1 MVSRSIAFLIAC
13 ILLVSG
19 CASRNTSNASIK
31 VTKTSLDEEPP
42 QLLNAFFGLDKLPLR
57 ALPLWSKA
65 PGKDGMPVTFSR
77 RVRDPIDETAF
88 TVITMSGK
96 QLKPGFATL
105 LPADAPDERHT
116 VLLIGELANMPD
128 DPPVTVE
135 VTGSV
140 MFDDSTDGKGLS
152 VEVTPLEAGPLL
164 VLAYSREPRLA
175 EVEEFPDVKQVVVVV
190 WSGGVREV
198 DGVSDDAHRFGYS
211 VLTSGGRVTPI
222 GLGDVNDN
230 DNYEHLYLDSDSTV
244 TSVSMKAGIVMDPR
258 DDPND
263 STEVSVAT
271 EI

>member
-128 DPPVTVE
+128 DPPVTVDLE
-135 VTGSV
+135 S
-140 MFDDSTDGKGLS
+140 FDGHDLGVSRHHAMIKQIKDN
-152 VEVTPLEAGPLL
+152 L
-164 VLAYSREPRLA
+164 VL
-175 EVEEFPDVKQVVVVV
+175 
-190 WSGGVREV
+190 V
-198 DGVSDDAHRFGYS
+198 D
-211 VLTSGGRVTPI
+211 
-222 GLGDVNDN
+222 
-230 DNYEHLYLDSDSTV
+230 LDSINGTFVNGHRAIPLKRYNIMDGDTV
-244 TSVSMKAGIVMDPR
+244 TIGRLTLEIRFMKR
-258 DDPND
+258 NRH
-263 STEVSVAT
+263 
-271 EI
+271 